1 MSLMRTNAPTSTRI
15 DFDLRQLEVFCK
27 VVEMESF
34 SRAAAEVHLAQASVS
49 ERVANLERLIGTRL
63 LDRLGRQV
71 VPTRAGRRLYRQAL
85 PLLEMKRSV
94 CLDMEAFLGVR
105 QGDVRMGGSTI
116 PGEYLLPSVLGR
128 FHARYPLVGVRLEI
142 ADTGVIQEGVLNGR
156 FELGVVG
163 SSSRDRRLIQEPL
176 WEDELVITVP
186 AGHPWVGRKTVS
198 FEEVLEEP
206 FILREEG
213 SGTQRSLE
221 EHFPQSRGRGI
232 QALRV
237 SARLGTSTAVKEG
250 VKSGLGAAFLS
261 HHALVTELDQ
271 GVLAILRLEGKR
283 MTRRFHLIRDSRRTA
298 SPLCEAMSAFL
309 IETAREGR
317 ARGKTRGP
325 ALAARRNR

>member
-1 MSLMRTNAPTSTRI
+1 MRRNAAVSTRI

-34 SRAAAEVHLAQASVS
+34 SRAATEVHLAQASVS
-49 ERVANLERLIGTRL
+49 ERVANLERLMGTRL

-71 VPTRAGRRLYRQAL
+71 VPTRAGKRLYHQAL

-105 QGDVRMGGSTI
+105 QGDIRMGGSTI
-116 PGEYLLPSVLGR
+116 PGEYLLPSFLGR
-128 FHARYPLVGVRLEI
+128 FHALYPLVGVRLEI
-142 ADTGVIQEGVLNGR
+142 ADTGMIQEGVLNGR

-163 SSSRDRRLIQEPL
+163 SPSRDRRLLQEPL

-186 AGHPWVGRKTVS
+186 AGHPWAGRETVS
-198 FEEVLEEP
+198 FEEVVEEP

-221 EHFPQSRGRGI
+221 EQFPPSRGRGI
-232 QALRV
+232 HALRV

-261 HHALVTELDQ
+261 HHAVVTELEQ
-271 GVLAILRLEGKR
+271 GVLVILRLEGNR
-283 MTRRFHLIRDSRRTA
+283 MTRRFHLIRDGRRTA
-298 SPLCEAMSAFL
+298 SPLCEAMSDFL

-317 ARGKTRGP
+317 ARGKSRDP
-325 ALAARRNR
+325 VLEARRDR